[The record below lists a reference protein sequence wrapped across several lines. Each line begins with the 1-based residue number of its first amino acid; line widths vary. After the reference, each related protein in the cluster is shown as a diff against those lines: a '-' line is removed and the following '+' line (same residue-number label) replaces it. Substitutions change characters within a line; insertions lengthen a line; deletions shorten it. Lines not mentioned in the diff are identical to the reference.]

1 MDNDSFLKKII
12 KLNRFHYK
20 NSKEFRKI
28 INLFFKNEIFNN
40 LKDLPFIPARLFKE
54 VNLKSIP
61 DKKVFKILNS
71 SGTTRNVLSKI
82 FLDKENAENQ
92 TKVLN
97 EIVSEVIGKKRL
109 PMLIIDEKIKIS
121 NKNNFNAKTAAIIG
135 FSIFGYD
142 HTYLIKD
149 KKIDYEILNNFLKKY
164 GKTKF
169 LVFGFTSVVYD
180 YLIRKFNKKKL
191 RFNFSKATLIHG
203 GGWKKMSSIGISNSL
218 FKKELNKKLR
228 MKNIFNYYGLIE
240 QTGSIFFECQICGC
254 FNPSKYSDVLIR
266 DKKFNI
272 VKEKKIGYIQLLSL
286 LPTSYPGHSILT
298 EDLGE
303 IIEKKCRGCENKKK
317 FLVHGRVKQSEI
329 RGCSDT

>member
-1 MDNDSFLKKII
+1 
-12 KLNRFHYK
+12 
-20 NSKEFRKI
+20 
-28 INLFFKNEIFNN
+28 
-40 LKDLPFIPARLFKE
+40 
-54 VNLKSIP
+54 
-61 DKKVFKILNS
+61 
-71 SGTTRNVLSKI
+71 
-82 FLDKENAENQ
+82 
-92 TKVLN
+92 
-97 EIVSEVIGKKRL
+97 
-109 PMLIIDEKIKIS
+109 MLIIDEKIKIS

-254 FNPSKYSDVLIR
+254 FNQSKYSDVLIR

-286 LPTSYPGHSILT
+286 LLPAT
-298 EDLGE
+298 
-303 IIEKKCRGCENKKK
+303 
-317 FLVHGRVKQSEI
+317 LVIVY
-329 RGCSDT
+329 